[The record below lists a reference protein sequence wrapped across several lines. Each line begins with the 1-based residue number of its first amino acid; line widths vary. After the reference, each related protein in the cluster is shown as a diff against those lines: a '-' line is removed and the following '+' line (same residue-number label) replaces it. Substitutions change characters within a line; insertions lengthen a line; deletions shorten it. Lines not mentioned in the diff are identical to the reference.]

1 MSEQFCVDWINSLDI
16 PGSAFIDKIEDLFN
30 NNNILLNII
39 SIILNKK
46 EEEIIYI
53 LGDSKSFNYLENISN
68 LMNLYFDYNFDYKN
82 KESLIQNTILLLK
95 FLKSRYP
102 KVPIKNINYEINH
115 NIQKF
120 NKKEL
125 NYPNGNNNNYDF
137 IKDDDNFNQ
146 ESNNKVPVNNNNNK
160 INKKA
165 KIIKSK
171 KEIGKFEPKSL
182 TINDYPIYN
191 IKSVPIRSISSD
203 KIRKNKIYN
212 TSSSIIS
219 NNNILNNNNKKK
231 DSFYKEISIITN
243 NLKRNSKVKSEYLS
257 PILKSEDFKNSK
269 SLSSDNLSKAKR
281 KIKEKN
287 SSITSENFIKKVM
300 TSKIPNYFLMT
311 RGNPILKKDDFF
323 YYYQFPKLSFPVTH
337 INIEESDKFNKNTN
351 KNTYYK
357 FPFLLQNLM
366 NHKNIK
372 KYKENNN
379 NKNYKIVNNINEN
392 EKKEKLILDYLNKL
406 GIINP
411 EQKNKDY
418 LWKILIPDLKDGYII
433 GKLINLLEKKNRNY
447 LKGIS
452 KETFYK
458 VNIYFNWQ
466 KIIEFLINRNRF
478 NSIYLYQKNFYS
490 NDKKLFN
497 FLYDLINFYYEKE
510 NINKKFREM
519 NQKYDCNISN
529 IKNISNHNLVE
540 NNINFTNNFSYL
552 NKSSQNKSYNSTPIP
567 PKNRKKQINIQ
578 NGNLQMNSTP
588 SISEIMNIRKSLNYV
603 HRENNSFVFFK
614 DKKNLNKS
622 EEFINLSKNNQKE
635 KIYIKGENLSF
646 DKNVDNIL
654 SFLKLIGLNTT
665 QINFYTS
672 EMKIFKD
679 GILLYQIISQLENNL
694 SILPKIDL
702 NPKSPSN
709 AINNHRLI
717 INFLNKYKK
726 NFPVELTEKE
736 KELYKAKPKFI
747 LKFLN
752 TLKSIYNNEIF
763 YLEKISKKNKYI
775 KNKSRTVRKNSKINP
790 KNIDKSERLTIPLN
804 QELRNKFL
812 IKENAQIWA

>member
-102 KVPIKNINYEINH
+102 KAHIKNKIYEINH
-115 NIQKF
+115 NF
-120 NKKEL
+120 PNFSEEEL
-125 NYPNGNNNNYDF
+125 NANDNNNYDF
-137 IKDDDNFNQ
+137 INNDNNFNQ
-146 ESNNKVPVNNNNNK
+146 ERNNKVPVKNNNK
-160 INKKA
+160 INNKVKV
-165 KIIKSK
+165 IKSK
-171 KEIGKFEPKSL
+171 KKIGKFEPKSL

-191 IKSVPIRSISSD
+191 FKSVPNRSISSD
-203 KIRKNKIYN
+203 KIRNNKIYN
-212 TSSSIIS
+212 TSSRIIS
-219 NNNILNNNNKKK
+219 NNNILNNNSKKK

-243 NLKRNSKVKSEYLS
+243 NLKRNSKVKSQYLS
-257 PILKSEDFKNSK
+257 PILKSEELKYPK
-269 SLSSDNLSKAKR
+269 SLSTNNLSKEKR
-281 KIKEKN
+281 KIKGKN
-287 SSITSENFIKKVM
+287 SNIASENFIKKVM

-311 RGNPILKKDDFF
+311 IGKPILKKDDFF

-337 INIEESDKFNKNTN
+337 INMEQSDKFN

-366 NHKNIK
+366 NQKNIK
-372 KYKENNN
+372 KYKGNDN
-379 NKNYKIVNNINEN
+379 NKNYKTVNNINENENEN

-433 GKLINLLEKKNRNY
+433 GKLINLLEKKNHNY

-552 NKSSQNKSYNSTPIP
+552 NKSSQNKSCNSTPIP

-635 KIYIKGENLSF
+635 KIYNKGENLSF
-646 DKNVDNIL
+646 DKNVDDIL
-654 SFLKLIGLNTT
+654 SFLKIIGVNTT

-752 TLKSIYNNEIF
+752 VLKLIYNNEIY

-775 KNKSRTVRKNSKINP
+775 KNKSKTVRKNSKINP